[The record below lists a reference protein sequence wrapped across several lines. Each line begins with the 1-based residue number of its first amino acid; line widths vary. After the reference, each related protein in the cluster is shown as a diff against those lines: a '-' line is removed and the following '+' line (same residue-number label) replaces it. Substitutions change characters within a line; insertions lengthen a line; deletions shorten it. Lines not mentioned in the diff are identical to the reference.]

1 MDHTGQG
8 EGADRQRFLS
18 GGGEDQGVILPS
30 GDETVG
36 QGDLGRGSTG
46 EAQGQDGLQMD
57 GGAGPVPAAQG
68 VQQLAQGA
76 DGQGAGGLG
85 QSGGGDRQAL
95 SLFDSPVR
103 DGPGLIGQI
112 VLVRPEA
119 GGQIGNAGGEAGK
132 QAL

>member
-1 MDHTGQG
+1 
-8 EGADRQRFLS
+8 
-18 GGGEDQGVILPS
+18 
-30 GDETVG
+30 
-36 QGDLGRGSTG
+36 
-46 EAQGQDGLQMD
+46 MD

-85 QSGGGDRQAL
+85 QGGGGDGQTAVPT
-95 SLFDSPVR
+95 DGTAG
-103 DGPGLIGQI
+103 DGPGLVGQI

>member
-1 MDHTGQG
+1 
-8 EGADRQRFLS
+8 
-18 GGGEDQGVILPS
+18 
-30 GDETVG
+30 
-36 QGDLGRGSTG
+36 
-46 EAQGQDGLQMD
+46 MD
-57 GGAGPVPAAQG
+57 GGTGPVPIAQG
-68 VQQLAQGA
+68 VQQLAQGP
-76 DGQGAGGLG
+76 DGQGTGGLG
-85 QSGGGDRQAL
+85 QNGGGDSQAL